1 MFVLTMED
9 GALEVGL
16 QQLNGVASDVLG
28 DVGSVSGPKGLSQI
42 STLRSWYGWQ
52 PVLFTASLKTSLE

>member
-9 GALEVGL
+9 SPLEVGF
-16 QQLNGVASDVLG
+16 QQLDEVASDVLG

-42 STLRSWYGWQ
+42 STLRSSYGW
-52 PVLFTASLKTSLE
+52 